1 MKKLFLVSLI
11 SAALVVAGQ
20 PAFADHRGHGYYKQ
34 HHYKGHHKRHHYKH
48 HRKHRRHHGHH
59 HHRKRKGVD
68 GDDIIVAAGILG
80 GAVVLGSLLSRPTY
94 AQPAPQYYAPAPSY
108 SPPPRQPYCVVD
120 DVYRY
125 LPDGRIQWGERTTCY

>member
-20 PAFADHRGHGYYKQ
+20 PAFADHRGHGYHKQ
-34 HHYKGHHKRHHYKH
+34 QHYKH
-48 HRKHRRHHGHH
+48 HRKHRRHHGHR
-59 HHRKRKGVD
+59 HHRRHKGVD
-68 GDDIIVAAGILG
+68 GDDLIVAAGILG
-80 GAVVLGSLLSRPTY
+80 GAVVLGSLLSRPSY
-94 AQPAPQYYAPAPSY
+94 AAPQYAPAPAY

-120 DVYRY
+120 EVYRY

>member
-1 MKKLFLVSLI
+1 MRKLFLVSLI

-20 PAFADHRGHGYYKQ
+20 PAFADRRGHGYHKQ
-34 HHYKGHHKRHHYKH
+34 YHYKHHSKRHHYKH
-48 HRKHRRHHGHH
+48 RRHRGHY

-68 GDDIIVAAGILG
+68 GDDLIVAAGILG

-94 AQPAPQYYAPAPSY
+94 AAPAPQSYAPAY
-108 SPPPRQPYCVVD
+108 SAPPRQPYCVVD